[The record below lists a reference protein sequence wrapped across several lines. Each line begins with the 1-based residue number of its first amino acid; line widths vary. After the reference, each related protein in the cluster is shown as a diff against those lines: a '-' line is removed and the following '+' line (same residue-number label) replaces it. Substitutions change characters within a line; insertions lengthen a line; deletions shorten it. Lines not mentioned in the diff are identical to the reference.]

1 MIRMTKQTDYGIV
14 LLSRMAG
21 LPSRQFNATE
31 LAAET
36 RLPQPTVSKILK
48 ILGRAGLLHSHR
60 GVKGGYTLA
69 RDPEIITVTEIIG
82 ALEGPIGITECI
94 DDTPGECS
102 HEARCPVRGNWHRI
116 NEAIRQ
122 ALDGINL
129 AEMAQPQTRSLVSLG
144 SEPAL
149 HNAELGQRAARG
161 R

>member
-14 LLSRMAG
+14 LLTRMAS
-21 LPSRQFNATE
+21 LPGRQFNATE
-31 LAAET
+31 LAAES

-48 ILGRAGLLHSHR
+48 ILARAGLLDSQR

-69 RDPEIITVTEIIG
+69 REPEAITVTEVIG
-82 ALEGPIGITECI
+82 ALEGPIGLTERI

-102 HEARCPVRGNWHRI
+102 HEAGCPVRGNWHRI

-129 AEMAQPQTRSLVSLG
+129 AEMAQPQARQLVSLG
-144 SEPAL
+144 GAPAAQS
-149 HNAELGQRAARG
+149 AEIG
-161 R
+161 

>member
-14 LLSRMAG
+14 LLSRMAR
-21 LPSRQFNATE
+21 LPERQFNATE
-31 LAAET
+31 LAAQT
-36 RLPQPTVSKILK
+36 HLPQPTVSKILK
-48 ILGRAGLLHSHR
+48 ILARAGLLDSHR

-69 RDPEIITVTEIIG
+69 RDPETISVTEAIG

-129 AEMAQPQTRSLVSLG
+129 AEMAQPQTGTLVSLG
-144 SEPAL
+144 GAPVL
-149 HNAELGQRAARG
+149 HNAELG
-161 R
+161 

>member
-14 LLSRMAG
+14 LLTRMAMR
-21 LPSRQFNATE
+21 PDRQFNATQ
-31 LAAET
+31 LADET

-48 ILGRAGLLHSHR
+48 ILGREGILESHR

-69 RDPEIITVTEIIG
+69 RAPEALSVTEIIT

-129 AEMAQPQTRSLVSLG
+129 AEMARPVAPPLVSLG
-144 SEPAL
+144 GGVSYDS
-149 HNAELGQRAARG
+149 AETS
-161 R
+161 

>member
-14 LLSRMAG
+14 LLTRMAA
-21 LPSRQFNATE
+21 LPDRQFNATK
-31 LAAET
+31 LAAES

-48 ILGRAGLLHSHR
+48 VLARAGLLDSHR

-69 RDPEIITVTEIIG
+69 RDPETITVTEVIG
-82 ALEGPIGITECI
+82 ALEGGIGITECI

-129 AEMAQPQTRSLVSLG
+129 AEMAQPEAVPLVSLG
-144 SEPAL
+144 SASTARS
-149 HNAELGQRAARG
+149 AEIG
-161 R
+161 

>member
-14 LLSRMAG
+14 LLSRMA
-21 LPSRQFNATE
+21 SRPERMFNAGE

-36 RLPQPTVSKILK
+36 RLPPPTVSKILK
-48 ILGRAGLLHSHR
+48 ILGREGLLDSHR

-69 RDPEIITVTEIIG
+69 RAPHSITVTEIIT

-116 NEAIRQ
+116 NEAIRR
-122 ALDGINL
+122 ALDEINL
-129 AEMAQPQTRSLVSLG
+129 AEMAQPMTEPLVHLG
-144 SEPAL
+144 GGMAL
-149 HNAELGQRAARG
+149 ENAELG
-161 R
+161 

>member
-14 LLSRMAG
+14 LLSRMARR
-21 LPSRQFNATE
+21 PERQFNATE
-31 LAAET
+31 LATET

-48 ILGRAGLLHSHR
+48 ILARAGLLDSHR

-69 RDPEIITVTEIIG
+69 REPEAITVTEVIT

-129 AEMAQPQTRSLVSLG
+129 AEMAQPVAPPLVSLG
-144 SEPAL
+144 GGSPL
-149 HNAELGQRAARG
+149 GDAELG
-161 R
+161 

>member
-1 MIRMTKQTDYGIV
+1 MIRLTKQTDYGIV
-14 LLSRMAG
+14 LLTRMAG
-21 LPSRQFNATE
+21 EPERQLNATE
-31 LAAET
+31 LASES

-48 ILGRAGLLHSHR
+48 LLARAGLLDSHR

-69 RDPEIITVTEIIG
+69 RRPEAITVTEVIG

-102 HEARCPVRGNWHRI
+102 HEAACPVRGNWHRI

-129 AEMAQPQTRSLVSLG
+129 AEMAQPQAQPLVSLG
-144 SEPAL
+144 GATTARSV
-149 HNAELGQRAARG
+149 ELG
-161 R
+161 

>member
-21 LPSRQFNATE
+21 LPDRLFNATE
-31 LAAET
+31 LAAES

-48 ILGRAGLLHSHR
+48 ILARAGLLDSHR

-69 RDPEIITVTEIIG
+69 REPEAITVTEIIG

-102 HEARCPVRGNWHRI
+102 HEALCPVRGNWHRI

-129 AEMAQPQTRSLVSLG
+129 AEMAQTQAPQLVSLG
-144 SEPAL
+144 GAPTPRE
-149 HNAELGQRAARG
+149 AELSQ
-161 R
+161 

>member
-21 LPSRQFNATE
+21 LPERQFNATE
-31 LAAET
+31 LATET
-36 RLPQPTVSKILK
+36 HLPQPTVSKILK
-48 ILGRAGLLHSHR
+48 VLSRAGLLDSHR

-69 RDPEIITVTEIIG
+69 RDPETISVTEAIG

-129 AEMAQPQTRSLVSLG
+129 AEMAQPQIEPLVSLG
-144 SEPAL
+144 SAPVL
-149 HNAELGQRAARG
+149 HNAELG
-161 R
+161 